1 MAEHSLPVRIATLGA
16 LGGSPFAPGTVGTV
30 VAGVP
35 CAYLSSFLPGW
46 AAALLLGAVFLLGC
60 YASDRAEKELGRHDP
75 GQVVIDE
82 LVGFLVTMIG
92 LPFTVES
99 LVLGIAAFRL
109 FDIWKPWPVS
119 VLDEKVKGGIG
130 IVLDDVGAGV
140 LANVLVRIILAV
152 LH

>member
-1 MAEHSLPVRIATLGA
+1 M
-16 LGGSPFAPGTVGTV
+16 
-30 VAGVP
+30 
-35 CAYLSSFLPGW
+35 
-46 AAALLLGAVFLLGC
+46 
-60 YASDRAEKELGRHDP
+60 
-75 GQVVIDE
+75 IDE
-82 LVGFLVTMIG
+82 LAGFLVTMIG

-119 VLDEKVKGGIG
+119 VLDERIKGGIG

-140 LANVLVRIILAV
+140 LAHVLVRIILAV